1 MYVYLN
7 KNKVV
12 VVAETSDAQKKKVAS
27 VLQRSA
33 VRQSNLCQKE
43 REQSRLSR
51 ASDCEVGE
59 SPSEREPHDGERER
73 ERGIKRDYGE
83 EKVDSTVK
91 EDRFQGGE
99 GGQAQRTSVGEVEGS
114 MSR

>member
-1 MYVYLN
+1 M
-7 KNKVV
+7 
-12 VVAETSDAQKKKVAS
+12 A
-27 VLQRSA
+27 R
-33 VRQSNLCQKE
+33 E
-43 REQSRLSR
+43 RER
-51 ASDCEVGE
+51 
-59 SPSEREPHDGERER
+59 ERER